1 MAIIEPEMINQ
12 NIRSNHSESSHFSNS
27 KETYN
32 STVRVAASYDMGYS
46 TKRSG
51 RTYDSMNG
59 YAAFLGRETGKAID
73 YLTTNRGCRMCALG
87 HPKSDH
93 DCRLNFVGSAKAMEP
108 FAAASMTSSSKIFKE
123 HNIEVGILIGD
134 DDSSTIA
141 AVRAA
146 SQSQCRYV
154 KNPLTYDHKVIKGG
168 FQSPDLYKDLKHIFR
183 KLADNA
189 DRFAAGASSQANE
202 SLNATMTSHYP
213 KSRCYSRTASG
224 DFRFACAIGE
234 KNLGERYLQEAAT
247 KRLLSPEFHTTKYVD
262 RKEKEAKRRYL
273 RTKRPEFKKR
283 RLFSKEQR
291 TNLRKKKEDMEGI
304 QYESNMGLL
313 STNVAHDSSLNTEGI
328 NEEINE
334 ADDNGTQVSEPIA
347 VFFDLETSSF
357 SKQSDILQIAAQY
370 NKSKFSVYVNPTQKI
385 AAQASEANGLTN
397 VRGELILNGTRVP
410 SISLRLAL
418 DAFRNFLTKLKHPVV
433 LVAHNCKF
441 DAPILINSVKKMT
454 MTDDFGSVVVGFAD
468 TLPLIKSATN
478 REGKGKCTL
487 TGLASWLQISA
498 DGAHNAVYDVLM
510 LVQIIENLQ
519 ITTKQLMDRSITWS
533 DTSASIRNAEKSAT
547 LLKTLNKLG
556 ACISTGIKKKIAD
569 ADITYKDLINTFRD
583 DGDAGIKKLLG
594 KDENDKVRVTKTK
607 TIIENLLNH
616 LRTKGL

>member
-1 MAIIEPEMINQ
+1 MGTAVEEVAKESCRKWAEVERKMTIE
-12 NIRSNHSESSHFSNS
+12 NS
-27 KETYN
+27 D
-32 STVRVAASYDMGYS
+32 R
-46 TKRSG
+46 
-51 RTYDSMNG
+51 
-59 YAAFLGRETGKAID
+59 IQ
-73 YLTTNRGCRMCALG
+73 
-87 HPKSDH
+87 
-93 DCRLNFVGSAKAMEP
+93 
-108 FAAASMTSSSKIFKE
+108 
-123 HNIEVGILIGD
+123 
-134 DDSSTIA
+134 
-141 AVRAA
+141 
-146 SQSQCRYV
+146 QSLYV
-154 KNPLTYDHKVIKGG
+154 KNPLTYDHKVIKRG
-168 FQSPDLYKDLKHIFR
+168 FQSPDLYKDLKHIFG

-189 DRFAAGASSQANE
+189 DRRLLEIFG
-202 SLNATMTSHYP
+202 LP
-213 KSRCYSRTASG
+213 VL
-224 DFRFACAIGE
+224 GE
-234 KNLGERYLQEAAT
+234 KNLGARYLQEAAT
-247 KRLLSPEFHTTKYVD
+247 KRLLSPGFHTTKYVD

-273 RTKRPEFKKR
+273 RTKRPEFQKR
-283 RLFSKEQR
+283 RLFLKEQR

-304 QYESNMGLL
+304 QYESNMGLF
-313 STNVAHDSSLNTEGI
+313 STNVAHDSILITEGI

-370 NKSKFSVYVNPTQKI
+370 NKSKFSDYVNPTQKI

-397 VRGELILNGTRVP
+397 VRGELMLNGTRVP
-410 SISLRLAL
+410 SIPLRLAL

-468 TLPLIKSATN
+468 TLPLIESVTN
-478 REGKGKCTL
+478 RKGKGECTL

-533 DTSASIRNAEKSAT
+533 DTIASIRNAEKSAT
-547 LLKTLNKLG
+547 LLKTLDKLG
-556 ACISTGIKKKIAD
+556 TCISTGLKKKIAD
-569 ADITYKDLINTFRD
+569 ADITYEDLINTFRD

>member
-12 NIRSNHSESSHFSNS
+12 NIRSDHSESSHFSNS

-32 STVRVAASYDMGYS
+32 GTVRVAASYDMGYS

-108 FAAASMTSSSKIFKE
+108 FAAARNTKE
-123 HNIEVGILIGD
+123 VADALRNIPDHAFNNHDNCGHW
-134 DDSSTIA
+134 
-141 AVRAA
+141 
-146 SQSQCRYV
+146 CRYV

-168 FQSPDLYKDLKHIFR
+168 FQSPDLYKDLKHIFG

-213 KSRCYSRTASG
+213 KSRCYSQTASG

-247 KRLLSPEFHTTKYVD
+247 QILLSPGFHTTKYVD

-283 RLFSKEQR
+283 RLFLKEQR

-313 STNVAHDSSLNTEGI
+313 STNVAHDSILITEGI

-397 VRGELILNGTRVP
+397 VRGELMLNGTRVP
-410 SISLRLAL
+410 SIPLRLAL

-468 TLPLIKSATN
+468 TLPLIKSVTN
-478 REGKGKCTL
+478 CKGKGECTL

-533 DTSASIRNAEKSAT
+533 DTIASIRNAEKSAT
-547 LLKTLNKLG
+547 LLKTLDKLG
-556 ACISTGIKKKIAD
+556 TCISTGMKKKIAD
-569 ADITYKDLINTFRD
+569 ADITYEDLINTFRD

>member
-12 NIRSNHSESSHFSNS
+12 NIRSDHSESSRFSNS

-32 STVRVAASYDMGYS
+32 GTVRVAASYDMGYS

-59 YAAFLGRETGKAID
+59 YAAFLGRENGKAID

-141 AVRAA
+141 AVRAT
-146 SQSQCRYV
+146 SQSQ
-154 KNPLTYDHKVIKGG
+154 T
-168 FQSPDLYKDLKHIFR
+168 
-183 KLADNA
+183 
-189 DRFAAGASSQANE
+189 
-202 SLNATMTSHYP
+202 T
-213 KSRCYSRTASG
+213 SG

-247 KRLLSPEFHTTKYVD
+247 KRLLSPGFHTTKYVG

-283 RLFSKEQR
+283 RLFLKEQC

-313 STNVAHDSSLNTEGI
+313 STNVAHDSILNTEGI

-370 NKSKFSVYVNPTQKI
+370 DKSFSVYVNPTQKI

-397 VRGELILNGTRVP
+397 VRGKLMLNGTRVP
-410 SISLRLAL
+410 SIPLRLAL
-418 DAFRNFLTKLKHPVV
+418 DAFHNFLTKLKHPVV

-468 TLPLIKSATN
+468 TLPLIKSVTN
-478 REGKGKCTL
+478 RKGKGECTL

-533 DTSASIRNAEKSAT
+533 DTIASIHNAKKSAT
-547 LLKTLNKLG
+547 LLKTLDKLG
-556 ACISTGIKKKIAD
+556 TCISTGMKKKIAN
-569 ADITYKDLINTFRD
+569 ADITYEDLINTFRD